1 MKYNE
6 ETNKYELEDFDVEE
20 NLYKGSVELQRA
32 LRRQSRSLYQW
43 IYSQIN
49 PVNRAIVEK
58 VLREDPA
65 YVSAVKEALIDCYE
79 ADVEVGF
86 NDLKYQFGD
95 NVSYIDEVQMVSK
108 LVPVTAKLIL
118 QSVRGSVNIFFPG
131 VITRLGDAL

>member
-6 ETNKYELEDFDVEE
+6 ETNRYELEDSDIDE
-20 NLYKGSVELQRA
+20 NPYKDSTELLRA
-32 LRRQSRSLYQW
+32 LKRQSRSLYQW

-49 PVNRAIVEK
+49 PVNREIVEK
-58 VLREDPA
+58 ALRKDPA
-65 YVSAVKEALIDCYE
+65 YVSAVKEALVDCYE

-108 LVPVTAKLIL
+108 LVPMTAKLIL
-118 QSVRGSVNIFFPG
+118 QSVRGSVNIFFSG
-131 VITRLGDAL
+131 VITRSGEVL